1 MSVVFVVVPAV
12 VAGWPVMAAA
22 IGAAC
27 AAMGYT
33 AHRAAEQR
41 EPEKVAE
48 TPTRSRIEME
58 MSNAE
63 VIGAALSREQ
73 SVQFE
78 KGGVVATFSKDA
90 RGGLSLHVEGEGSR
104 VELGQIGQQ
113 LLNQVRQQYATE
125 KVKSELLSQGFTLVD
140 EQVDEHGSIRLKV
153 RKFG

>member
-12 VAGWPVMAAA
+12 AAGWPVMAAA
-22 IGAAC
+22 IAAAC

-33 AHRAAEQR
+33 AHRAVEQQ

-48 TPTRSRIEME
+48 TPTRSRIELE

-78 KGGVVATFSKDA
+78 KDGVVATFSKDA
-90 RGGLSLHVEGEGSR
+90 RGALSLHVEGEGSR
-104 VELGQIGQQ
+104 VELGQVGQQ

-125 KVKSELLSQGFTLVD
+125 KIKSELLGQGFTLVD
-140 EQVDEHGSIRLKV
+140 EHVDEHGSIRLKV